1 MIDYKVIPPP
11 PDLKDVISHFWVGT
25 WDAQS
30 QQGNSMYYIVA
41 SSLMEITFAF
51 KDHHHRPE
59 LLFSTVQGQANQPA
73 QFSVEG
79 YSQLLGVSLYA
90 HAVPGLFNIP
100 AAELNNQFLTLNTFL
115 GHEGDILA
123 ERIALAKTTLERIG
137 ILANYFKSLL
147 YKRQDKD
154 QRIVKAIEYIRQ
166 QRGNA
171 KVAELCK
178 EFNLSQ
184 KQFERRFRDF
194 SGFNPKMY
202 ARIVR
207 FETAVNNYSGS
218 GNLTELAYNSGY
230 YDQAHFI
237 HDMQAFTGFS
247 PRDFFKLSEG

>member
-1 MIDYKVIPPP
+1 
-11 PDLKDVISHFWVGT
+11 
-25 WDAQS
+25 
-30 QQGNSMYYIVA
+30 MYYIVA

-51 KDHHHRPE
+51 KNHRPQ
-59 LLFSTVQGQANQPA
+59 LLFSSVQGQANQAA
-73 QFSVEG
+73 QFQVEG

-90 HAVPGLFNIP
+90 HAAPGLFNIP
-100 AAELNNQFLTLNTFL
+100 AAELNNEFLTLNTFL
-115 GHEGDILA
+115 GHDGDILT
-123 ERIALAKTTLERIG
+123 EQIALATSTRERIG
-137 ILANYFKSLL
+137 ILADYFKSLL

-166 QRGNA
+166 HRGNA

-184 KQFERRFRDF
+184 KQFERRFRDL

-207 FETAVNNYSGS
+207 FETAVNNYANY